1 MTQPNPFS
9 TANSLEHLVNPKVIT
24 VSGNYEV
31 AVDIANVDTYYGRQ
45 LGGPTAS
52 QEIQQAYIR
61 QIGTTGISGQ
71 AFFNQIGTT
80 GSSGQ
85 AFFNTIGSSTSRGDG
100 YFDTVYWNNLV
111 PFPNG
116 GGGGGTTFFA
126 GPGITIAQNN
136 DGATFSAN
144 LQGVQGIQV
153 TTPVSGPVTIGYNA
167 PGFTGGNGIN
177 VSFVGNTYRFTSNLG
192 IVGSQYIGVQQTGN
206 TYRISYLGSQ
216 GGGTGTI
223 SGISG
228 AYAVFGASGL
238 ESSTVLTSTNIVGPT
253 GSLMLYS
260 PQGPTYTNLLTYA
273 DSAFPRIIT
282 PIVESRFDNGI
293 LGLVPFADENFI
305 QSYGTNAKAFPLQIS
320 GGAGSPNLTTFDI
333 PQGKVTI
340 NPNYDFPSGVN
351 NVFSGSTAGTQTI
364 SGGGTF
370 NVYLYGGGGAGG
382 VFPGGAGGFVKING
396 ITGGT
401 GATIFTFQELGNS
414 NGGGTGI
421 RLNINGTDIA
431 VAPAGGAGGS
441 AGPGAAYGELGG
453 SYNGQGFSARDSNP
467 PPGAGGTGGI
477 FTDVQTNGLTGF
489 VYRFG
494 TTGATAQSGIFNNIQ
509 VTYGL
514 TGNLAVGTRITGYGV
529 ITNTPGVV
537 TTYYFPP
544 GSTLSVQTDGIT
556 FGNSLYSFTGVTA
569 GIIDLSNINT
579 SSLTGATL
587 ARQAVGGTATVEGST
602 YQFQQGY
609 VAGTFVGDGSGIDQM
624 LIGATFSI
632 GLTGLTLSVNG
643 PGFND
648 INIPGGIQI
657 DFSTGLTFTLSRSLG
672 NVIAPSVRITDPIF
686 IGANSIIQVQYQT
699 NISRGQDGQGW
710 SVGNGGFFGGG
721 NGDFG
726 GGGGTG
732 GGGGGAG
739 AVYILPGYTGITG
752 AGSGIS
758 PYFGQYNLNGQ
769 YGFGGSGGAGGLP
782 YYVIEQQIPG
792 THPDVLQVNGNEVIN
807 GALTITQPDN
817 AQFSWGALSLSH
829 GNPSSVSTRY
839 TFLKGSDFSGGG
851 VTDNALHLYRYGGAT
866 YSFVNPGFAGSPILE
881 IREIKPG
888 EGTTGV
894 APNFFG
900 INANTTFSGNVAITN
915 GYYADSTQM
924 YGASGS
930 VASNL
935 TVYGNIYGYQTPIK
949 ILLDSPIE
957 LTTNY
962 TIPPNLPGRTGYL
975 VHLKMLGGGGSS
987 SLLGGGGGSGFI
999 VDDDGI
1005 KVAGGTTITYLIGE
1019 GGGSPSGGPGSG
1031 GQTEI
1036 TFPGY
1041 KKVIAAGGLSG
1052 AGLDGGQGGYG
1063 GGGVS
1068 AGGLGQI
1075 GGGNGGNGEGGGLN
1089 ITGLGTLNN
1098 AISRGGGNGSAAGGG
1113 GGGLGGGNSSIIPT
1127 DTTKNAT
1134 SYGAGG
1140 GAPFVASGG
1149 IAYGRGFQGVI
1160 FLTLIPY

>member
-126 GPGITIAQNN
+126 GPGISIAQNN

-144 LQGVQGIQV
+144 LQGVQGINV
-153 TTPVSGPVTIGYNA
+153 SNPTSGPVTIGYNA
-167 PGFTGGNGIN
+167 PGFTGGTGIN

-206 TYRISYLGSQ
+206 TYTVSYLGSQ
-216 GGGTGTI
+216 GGSGTI

-253 GSLMLYS
+253 GRVMLYS
-260 PQGPTYTNLLTYA
+260 PQGPTYNNLLTYA

-293 LGLVPFADENFI
+293 LSLVPFADENFI
-305 QSYGTNAKAFPLQIS
+305 QSAGTNAKAFPLQIS

-370 NVYLYGGGGAGG
+370 NVYLYGGGGAGLSG
-382 VFPGGAGGFVKING
+382 FAGGAGGFVKING

-401 GATIFTFQELGNS
+401 GATIFTFQELGNA

-489 VYRFG
+489 VYRLG
-494 TTGATAQSGIFNNIQ
+494 TTGATAQSGIFNNVQ

-657 DFSTGLTFTLSRSLG
+657 DFSTGLTFNLSRSLG

-699 NISRGQDGQGW
+699 NISRGQNGQGW

-752 AGSGIS
+752 AGSGTS

-769 YGFGGSGGAGGLP
+769 YGFGGSGTQGGSP
-782 YYVIEQQIPG
+782 YYVIEKVDASLQ
-792 THPDVLQVNGNEVIN
+792 PDVLQVNGNETVSGNLIVN
-807 GALTITQPDN
+807 GNETVTGNLNVNGNISAYQPNTGGIQALLVHNNFDVNNRRGVSVFVDKTVEGPSISFDN
-817 AQFSWGALSLSH
+817 NSTTLSGPANQGGLLSY
-829 GNPSSVSTRY
+829 TRD
-839 TFLKGSDFSGGG
+839 TSGGFF
-851 VTDNALHLYRYGGAT
+851 
-866 YSFVNPGFAGSPILE
+866 SM
-881 IREIKPG
+881 
-888 EGTTGV
+888 TG
-894 APNFFG
+894 PL
-900 INANTTFSGNVAITN
+900 
-915 GYYADSTQM
+915 
-924 YGASGS
+924 S
-930 VASNL
+930 VQ
-935 TVYGNIYGYQTPIK
+935 GNIYGYQTPIK
-949 ILLDSPIE
+949 VLLDSPVE
-957 LTTNY
+957 VATNY
-962 TIPPNLPGRTGYL
+962 IVPPNLPGSSGYL
-975 VHLKMLGGGGSS
+975 VHLKMFGAGGSAAID
-987 SLLGGGGGSGFI
+987 GGGGGSGFI
-999 VDDDGI
+999 VDTDGI
-1005 KVAGGTTITYLIGE
+1005 TLPGGSVVSYTIGE
-1019 GGGSPSGGPGSG
+1019 GGGSTAGGPGSG
-1031 GQTEI
+1031 GGTLI

-1041 KKVIAAGGLSG
+1041 QQLIAGGGNPGNSV
-1052 AGLDGGQGGYG
+1052 DGGVGGYG
-1063 GGGVS
+1063 GGGRSVFPS
-1068 AGGLGQI
+1068 GLGGRGQL
-1075 GGGNGGNGEGGGLN
+1075 GNGNPGPSAEGGGPSVLGLDGSGN
-1089 ITGLGTLNN
+1089 VISGGGGRLGTGL
-1098 AISRGGGNGSAAGGG
+1098 SGGG
-1113 GGGLGGGNSSIIPT
+1113 GGGLGGGNVRQGNFP
-1127 DTTKNAT
+1127 DEGQNAT
-1134 SYGAGG
+1134 SYGGG
-1140 GAPFVASGG
+1140 GGGPFLVSGG
-1149 IAYGRGFQGVI
+1149 LAYGRGYQGVI
-1160 FLTLIPY
+1160 FLTLTPY